1 MAGYTKT
8 YSGDLTTTIASKL
21 FDAVKNKIEKNRDE
35 KQGARRTK
43 RNLTGTTLCD
53 SCQKF

>member
-35 KQGARRTK
+35 KRKEQEELK
-43 RNLTGTTLCD
+43 KGT
-53 SCQKF
+53 